1 MQTPSS
7 SSSATEKSTEGKELS
22 GVVKKVDKDK
32 QSLKI
37 ESSAGTEQEL
47 KVPSS
52 AMITLDGS
60 TAALD
65 QLKAGDE
72 VRASFDPSSHQATK
86 LEVTSKSSSSKTGTT
101 GETKTETKS
110 ETKSK

>member
-1 MQTPSS
+1 
-7 SSSATEKSTEGKELS
+7 
-22 GVVKKVDKDK
+22 VKHVDKDK
-32 QSLKI
+32 QMVKI
-37 ESSAGTEQEL
+37 DSKAGGEQEL

-52 AMITLDGS
+52 ATITLDGS

-72 VRASFDPSSHQATK
+72 VRASFDPSSNQATK
-86 LEVTSKSSSSKTGTT
+86 LEVTSASKSSTGHNEKSTS
-101 GETKTETKS
+101 TETKS